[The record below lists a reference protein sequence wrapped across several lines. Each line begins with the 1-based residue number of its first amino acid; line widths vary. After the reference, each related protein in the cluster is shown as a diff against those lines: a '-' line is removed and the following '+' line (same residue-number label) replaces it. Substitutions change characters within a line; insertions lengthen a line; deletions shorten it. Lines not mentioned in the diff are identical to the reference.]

1 VAEVEGVVAGFVY
14 VDVEWLDELW
24 VTRPFQGRGI
34 GTALVGHAE
43 GRMRTAGVACGR
55 LSVLQVNTRAI
66 ALYRRLGW
74 VETRPFRDARSGVWS
89 LGMMKR
95 FTS

>member
-1 VAEVEGVVAGFVY
+1 
-14 VDVEWLDELW
+14 
-24 VTRPFQGRGI
+24 
-34 GTALVGHAE
+34 
-43 GRMRTAGVACGR
+43 MRTAGVACGR
-55 LSVLQVNTRAI
+55 LSVLQANTRAI

-74 VETRPFRDARSGVWS
+74 VETRPFRDERSGVWN